1 MTAKTDVMLDQLGRY
16 LNDHLAGSVAALEL
30 LAHLQTTEQE
40 AEESELLRNL
50 QDEIVVDR
58 DALRRLIQQLGLSES
73 RPRQALA
80 WIAEQI
86 SEWKLAIDDRAGGDF
101 RWFEALEALSLGIEG
116 KRLLWRALAAIAR
129 DVGGLQSLDYAE
141 LERRAEDQR
150 QRVEAFRLQAAKAVL
165 SRRESG

>member
-1 MTAKTDVMLDQLGRY
+1 MLDQLGRY

-30 LAHLQTTEQE
+30 LAHLQTTDRS
-40 AEESELLRNL
+40 AEESELLRRLN
-50 QDEIVVDR
+50 DEIVVDR
-58 DALRRLIQQLGLSES
+58 DALRDLMQQLDVSES

-116 KRLLWRALAAIAR
+116 KRLLWRALAASASG
-129 DVGGLQSLDYAE
+129 VPELQSLDYAE
-141 LERRAEDQR
+141 LERRAEIQR
-150 QRVEAFRLQAAKAVL
+150 QQVETYRLQAAQAVL
-165 SRRESG
+165 RRRE